1 MADAHV
7 RDLEA
12 LELFLIQLRDF
23 QERLCKLQ
31 EDSRT
36 EMNRVTQWIEQE
48 APGYWQDQERNA
60 KRRWVEARDALARCQ
75 SVTRAEDHPS
85 CMEHRKRVE
94 KWTLRVKLCERQNR
108 QVRQAQLAWNQE
120 LQGLL
125 LKLQHLSDVVESK
138 LPLAR
143 HHLDS
148 LLDPLRKYANLSS
161 GANKEAT
168 KYTTVQA
175 STESSP
181 SSETNKLHPG
191 QGEES

>member
-23 QERLCKLQ
+23 QERLGKLQ

-36 EMNRVTQWIEQE
+36 EMNRVTQWVEQE
-48 APGYWQDQERNA
+48 APAYWQEQERNA
-60 KRRWVEARDALARCQ
+60 KRRWVESRDALARCQ

-120 LQGLL
+120 LQALL

-148 LLDPLRKYANLSS
+148 LLEPLRKYANLSS
-161 GANKEAT
+161 GAKKQAT
-168 KYTTVQA
+168 QFTTIDA
-175 STESSP
+175 SPETSP
-181 SSETNKLHPG
+181 ASETKTLLPG
-191 QGEES
+191 QGDES